1 MKHRARIN
9 ETSIKLNNLSEAIIK
24 MNSQTE
30 FLCLVG
36 VSVALMG
43 ILLAKKKKKKP
54 RKMWVN
60 PYLQERSRKGRFFKD
75 VSTAS
80 NILQASKK

>member
-1 MKHRARIN
+1 
-9 ETSIKLNNLSEAIIK
+9 